1 MTPKKRDKGPG
12 GVWML
17 RGLGDER
24 RILFTTVH
32 FDTVDTPVLF
42 FVYPRDFIPRAGGD
56 TTMTQAALAAKSGR
70 QPHFWA
76 AYLGFTLSPTEDE
89 LLTRFEKGD
98 TGPEFW
104 RAVKRAGLNELG
116 PEFWAAVKQ
125 AGAPFRPDEKQGKR
139 RHAQGPTAVGTYPE
153 LAALGFAAAD
163 ARTGQH
169 WIEAPGG
176 GALVH
181 LRKKAGM
188 QVRFVPSMGGDRW
201 ADRAPSMASDDLFA
215 ILAANGGLDTVFL
228 AQVGAHFAIEHEHEE
243 VSLDD
248 LGHRIGRHP
257 RTKKEREAMR
267 RDIWERLKF
276 LDGITVWGARKGT
289 YRDPSTGQKV
299 PIESRDALFLISG
312 AMWPEQGTLDG
323 TDVPLKVKFGAGPL
337 LATYRGHPEVL
348 TSFGDY
354 QRLAAIP
361 GEKPSGAWARSM
373 GLALTQRWRERAS
386 YGGARKFTRRYLL
399 TQFPP
404 APSVDEVLTS
414 PNPTRARRYFTQAL
428 AILKARGVIATYSE
442 PNPAPLPRTGW
453 ADVWLQQ
460 TVEVTPPPALLEASA
475 GMSSTREQAEEK
487 AAQAQKRRR
496 HKTERPAK

>member
-1 MTPKKRDKGPG
+1 MTPKKRDKGMELHLVPN
-12 GVWML
+12 
-17 RGLGDER
+17 GLGDER
-24 RILFTTVH
+24 RILFGLKQG
-32 FDTVDTPVLF
+32 TPAVFLM
-42 FVYPRDFIPRAGGD
+42 YPRDAPNLKVTKRETGALVDELRQAVESGTVPRFYV
-56 TTMTQAALAAKSGR
+56 AL
-70 QPHFWA
+70 
-76 AYLGFTLSPTEDE
+76 LGFTLSPTEDE
-89 LLTRFEKGD
+89 LLTRLEKGD

-104 RAVKRAGLNELG
+104 QAVKRAGLFYEPG
-116 PEFWAAVKQ
+116 
-125 AGAPFRPDEKQGKR
+125 KQGKR

-153 LAALGFAAAD
+153 LAVLGFAAAD

-228 AQVGAHFAIEHEHEE
+228 AQVGADFAIEHEHEE

-248 LGHRIGRHP
+248 LGRLIGRNP

-276 LDGITVWGARKGT
+276 LDGITVWGVRKGT

-348 TSFGDY
+348 TSLGDY

-386 YGGARKFTRRYLL
+386 YGGVRKFTRRYLL

-404 APSVDEVLTS
+404 APSVDEILQTDK
-414 PNPTRARRYFTQAL
+414 PYRARRYFTQAL
-428 AILKARGVIATYSE
+428 AILKARGVIASYSE
-442 PNPAPLPRTGW
+442 PDPAPLPRTGW